1 MKRLTILML
10 ALLGFAYAEAQQVGG
25 KRPEWVNGYF
35 RDLPNSYIE
44 VSKANGTD
52 RNLARD
58 KAARLVVE
66 RRNMAS
72 GGEYN
77 VHVSGQTVE
86 VNGDGTLTVK
96 SRVLDEY
103 AEHRGS
109 GDWEVYLL
117 VQTAK
122 NPSFDFEPVSV
133 TDEYPFSARCLVP
146 GMQQLHKGQKT
157 KGVMFIVGEVACV
170 GGIVVAESMRASYE
184 KKKSSTHNASNR
196 MTYSNNADTWGNI
209 RNGFIAAAAAVYV
222 WNIIDALTSK
232 GVRHVE
238 TFALAPFATPD
249 SFGLALNI
257 NL

>member
-1 MKRLTILML
+1 MKRLTILLL

-58 KAARLVVE
+58 KQKK
-66 RRNMAS
+66 M
-72 GGEYN
+72 
-77 VHVSGQTVE
+77 
-86 VNGDGTLTVK
+86 VNQSQVKGDGTLTVK

-133 TDEYPFSARCLVP
+133 TDEYPFSARCFVP
-146 GMQQLHKGQKT
+146 GMQQFHKGQKA
-157 KGVMFIVGEVACV
+157 KGVMFIVSEVVCV

-184 KKKSSTHNASNR
+184 NKLGSTHNVSQR
-196 MTYSNNADTWGNI
+196 MTYTDNANTWSNV

-222 WNIIDALTSK
+222 WNVIDALTTK
-232 GVRHVE
+232 GTRHVE
-238 TFALAPFATPD
+238 TFALAPYATPD

-257 NL
+257 NF

>member
-1 MKRLTILML
+1 MKRLTILLL

-86 VNGDGTLTVK
+86 VKGDGTLTVK

-133 TDEYPFSARCLVP
+133 TDEYPFSARCFVP
-146 GMQQLHKGQKT
+146 GMQQFHKGQKA
-157 KGVMFIVGEVACV
+157 KGVMFIVSEVVCV

-184 KKKSSTHNASNR
+184 NKLGSTHNVSQR
-196 MTYSNNADTWGNI
+196 MTYTDNANTWSNV

-222 WNIIDALTSK
+222 WNVIDALTTK
-232 GVRHVE
+232 GTRHVE
-238 TFALAPFATPD
+238 TVALAPYATPD

-257 NL
+257 NF